1 MPPSLAGGL
10 SEREIA
16 MAYDASKD
24 QVLDT
29 WENEETGLQLSINR
43 YGDGEPKL
51 QIGPRTYTKKDGSRS
66 AARTGRLSMADVLWI
81 EEIIEDVKKKMTT
94 YFLEEN

>member
-1 MPPSLAGGL
+1 
-10 SEREIA
+10 

-29 WENEETGLQLSINR
+29 WENDETGLQISINR

-51 QIGPRTYTKKDGSRS
+51 QIGPRTYTKKDGSKS
-66 AARTGRLSMADVLWI
+66 ATKTGRLSIADVLWL
-81 EEIIEDVKKKMTT
+81 EETIEDVKQKMNE
-94 YFLEEN
+94 YFLADG

>member
-1 MPPSLAGGL
+1 
-10 SEREIA
+10 

-29 WENEETGLQLSINR
+29 WGNEETGLQISINR

-51 QIGPRTYTKKDGSRS
+51 QIGPRTYTKKDGSKS
-66 AARTGRLSMADVLWI
+66 ATKTGRLSIADVLWL
-81 EEIIEDVKKKMTT
+81 EEILEEVKNKMNE
-94 YFLEEN
+94 YFLADA

>member
-1 MPPSLAGGL
+1 
-10 SEREIA
+10 

-29 WENEETGLQLSINR
+29 WENEETGLQISINR

-51 QIGPRTYTKKDGSRS
+51 QIGPRTYTKKDGSKS
-66 AARTGRLSMADVLWI
+66 ATKTGRLSMDDVLWL
-81 EEIIEDVKKKMTT
+81 EEILEQVKEKMKTH
-94 YFLEEN
+94 FLEAN

>member
-1 MPPSLAGGL
+1 
-10 SEREIA
+10 

-29 WENEETGLQLSINR
+29 WENEETGLQISINR

-51 QIGPRTYTKKDGSRS
+51 QIGPRTYTKKDGSKS
-66 AARTGRLSMADVLWI
+66 TTKTGRLSIADVLWL
-81 EEIIEDVKKKMTT
+81 EEILEEIREKMKRH
-94 YFLEEN
+94 FLETG

>member
-1 MPPSLAGGL
+1 MT
-10 SEREIA
+10 
-16 MAYDASKD
+16 YDASKD

-29 WENEETGLQLSINR
+29 WENEETGLQISINR

-66 AARTGRLSMADVLWI
+66 TTKTGRLSMADVLWL
-81 EEIIEDVKKKMTT
+81 EETIEDVKNKMNE
-94 YFLEEN
+94 YFLAEG